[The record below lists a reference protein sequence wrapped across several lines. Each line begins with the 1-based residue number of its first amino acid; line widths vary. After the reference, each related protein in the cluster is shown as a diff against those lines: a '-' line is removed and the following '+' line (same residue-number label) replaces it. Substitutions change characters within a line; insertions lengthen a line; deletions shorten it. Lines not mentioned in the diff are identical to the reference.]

1 MSTAETNVDR
11 QASSDAPKMSMRRV
25 SLLGALFIATGP
37 IGMALYTPAMAEVVT
52 AYGTTNSL
60 VKMTLTLYFAGFATA
75 QLIAGPLSD
84 ALGRRP
90 VIIGFMML
98 FVAASLLALIAP
110 SIETLIAA
118 RFVQGVGASAG
129 VAISRA
135 LVRDMFE
142 GDESSK
148 IMNLMGIILAIA
160 PAMAPALGGM
170 AVTHAGW
177 HSVFGL
183 MMIFGLVV
191 ITLAIWGLR
200 ETIVPDR
207 SRLNLNAL
215 GRSYLT
221 LLTNRHFM
229 ATTMTIAGSIGA
241 IYALATILPFI
252 LMQRLGLSPTVFGL
266 WMLSQ
271 SGSFFVASLLVRRLM
286 KNQSAYRLVTPG
298 LVVIM
303 IGSALILS
311 LLFGEISVLR
321 VMVPVGV
328 YTFGI
333 AFVMPAMS
341 TAALA
346 PFPQIAGAASS
357 LMGFFQMGAGLF
369 VGSLAALFG
378 NPVIALAVLIP
389 AMGST
394 ACLSYVYYR
403 RNPHLTEPEPRKDAI
418 SGPPMGRSWMPTQKD

>member
-1 MSTAETNVDR
+1 MSIAEAIQSTKAATQR
-11 QASSDAPKMSMRRV
+11 PRMSARRV

-37 IGMALYTPAMAEVVT
+37 IAMALYTPAMAEVVT
-52 AYGTTNSL
+52 AFGTTNSL
-60 VKMTLTLYFAGFATA
+60 VKMTLTLYFAGFASA
-75 QLIAGPLSD
+75 QLIAGPVSD

-90 VIIGFMML
+90 VIIAFMAL
-98 FVAASLLALIAP
+98 FVVASLLAMVAP
-110 SIETLIAA
+110 TIETLIAA
-118 RFVQGVGASAG
+118 RFMQGVGASAG

-135 LVRDMFE
+135 LIRDMFE

-148 IMNLMGIILAIA
+148 IMNLMGIILAVA

-177 HSVFGL
+177 HSVFAL

-191 ITLAIWGLR
+191 ITLSVTSLE

-207 SRLNLNAL
+207 SRLNLRAL
-215 GRSYLT
+215 GGSYLT
-221 LLTNRHFM
+221 LLANRHFM
-229 ATTMTIAGSIGA
+229 ATTLTIAGSIGA

-271 SGSFFVASLLVRRLM
+271 SGSFFVGSLVVRRLM
-286 KNQSAYRLVTPG
+286 KNSSAYRLVTPG

-303 IGSALILS
+303 TGSALILS
-311 LLFGEISVLR
+311 LLIAEISVLR
-321 VMVPVGV
+321 VMVPVAV

-346 PFPQIAGAASS
+346 PFPQMAGAASS

-369 VGSLAALFG
+369 VGSLAALFAD
-378 NPVIALAVLIP
+378 PVIALSVLVP
-389 AMGST
+389 AMGTVAS
-394 ACLSYVYYR
+394 LSYIFYR
-403 RNPHLTEPEPRKDAI
+403 RNPHLAEPEPRKNVI
-418 SGPPMGRSWMPTQKD
+418 SGPPVGRSWMPSRKD

>member
-1 MSTAETNVDR
+1 MSIAEAIQSTKAATQR
-11 QASSDAPKMSMRRV
+11 PRMSARRV

-37 IGMALYTPAMAEVVT
+37 IAMALYTPAMAEVVT
-52 AYGTTNSL
+52 AFGTTNSL
-60 VKMTLTLYFAGFATA
+60 VKMTLTLYFAGFASA
-75 QLIAGPLSD
+75 QLIAGPVSD

-90 VIIGFMML
+90 VIIAFMAL
-98 FVAASLLALIAP
+98 FVVASLLAMVAP
-110 SIETLIAA
+110 TIETLIAA
-118 RFVQGVGASAG
+118 RFMQGVGASAG

-135 LVRDMFE
+135 LIRDMFE

-148 IMNLMGIILAIA
+148 IMNLMGIILAVA

-177 HSVFGL
+177 HSVFAL

-191 ITLAIWGLR
+191 ITLSVTSLE

-207 SRLNLNAL
+207 SRLNLRAL
-215 GRSYLT
+215 GGSYLT
-221 LLTNRHFM
+221 LLANRHFM
-229 ATTMTIAGSIGA
+229 ATTLTIAGSIGA

-271 SGSFFVASLLVRRLM
+271 SGSFFVGSLVVRRLM
-286 KNQSAYRLVTPG
+286 KNSSAYRLVTPG

-303 IGSALILS
+303 TGSALILS
-311 LLFGEISVLR
+311 LLFAEISVLR
-321 VMVPVGV
+321 VMVPVAV

-346 PFPQIAGAASS
+346 PFPQMAGAASS

-369 VGSLAALFG
+369 VGSLAALFAD
-378 NPVIALAVLIP
+378 PVIALSVLVP
-389 AMGST
+389 AMGTVAS
-394 ACLSYVYYR
+394 LSYIFYR
-403 RNPHLTEPEPRKDAI
+403 RNPHLAEPEPRKNAI
-418 SGPPMGRSWMPTQKD
+418 SGPPVGRSWMPSRKD

>member
-1 MSTAETNVDR
+1 MTVTETISTREN
-11 QASSDAPKMSMRRV
+11 ASATAVMSMRRV

-37 IGMALYTPAMAEVVT
+37 IAMALYTPAMAEVVT

-60 VKMTLTLYFAGFATA
+60 VKMTLTLYFAGFASA

-90 VIIGFMML
+90 VIIGFMLL

-110 SIETLIAA
+110 TIETLIAA
-118 RFVQGVGASAG
+118 RFIQGVGASAG

-160 PAMAPALGGM
+160 PAMAPAIGGM
-170 AVTHAGW
+170 AVTYAGW

-183 MMIFGLVV
+183 MMVFGLVV
-191 ITLAIWGLR
+191 ITLALWGLK

-207 SRLNLNAL
+207 SRLNLRAL
-215 GRSYLT
+215 GQSYLT

-229 ATTMTIAGSIGA
+229 TTTMTIAGSIGA

-252 LMQRLGLSPTVFGL
+252 LMQQLGLSPTVFGL

-271 SGSFFVASLLVRRLM
+271 SGSFFAGSLVVRRLM
-286 KNQSAYRLVTPG
+286 KNRSAYRLVTPG

-303 IGSALILS
+303 IGSTLILS
-311 LLFGEISVLR
+311 LLFVEATVLH
-321 VMVPVGV
+321 VMIPVAV

-346 PFPQIAGAASS
+346 PFPKIAGAASS

-369 VGSLAALFG
+369 VGTLAGLFS

-389 AMGST
+389 AMGTT
-394 ACLSYVYYR
+394 ACLSYIYYR
-403 RNPHLTEPEPRKDAI
+403 SNPHLGEPEPRKDAI
-418 SGPPMGRSWMPTQKD
+418 SGPPVGRSWLPPRKD